1 MLITA
6 TANPG
11 YQFLSW
17 SGVTS
22 GTRNPEAI
30 LVDRPS
36 SLTAHFSGPPGVTV
50 TTSPAGLSITVDGV
64 AYLSP
69 HTFAWPPGSMHT
81 IAAVS
86 YDLSGTRY
94 LFQNWSDAGAATHTI
109 TTPVTA
115 LTLTAGFIVKYK
127 LTMAT
132 DPPEAGSISTNVP
145 LDEGY
150 IAGWVG
156 ITATANPGYQF
167 LTWSGITNG
176 TRNPE
181 AILVDRPSALTAH
194 FSGPPGVTVTTSPP
208 GLSMSVDGV
217 AYTSPHTFA
226 WPPGSTHTIAAV
238 DYDLSGHPLSLPELE
253 RCRRRYPHHHHAGHG
268 AHPHCRFHR

>member
-1 MLITA
+1 MVPLDARVYIAGWVGITA

-22 GTRNPEAI
+22 GTRNPEAT

-50 TTSPAGLSITVDGV
+50 TTNPAGLSMSVDGV
-64 AYLSP
+64 AYTSP
-69 HTFAWPPGSMHT
+69 HTFAWPPGSVHT

-115 LTLTAGFIVKYK
+115 LTLTAGFTLKYK

-132 DPPEAGSISTNVP
+132 DPPEAGSIALGVP
-145 LDEGY
+145 RDADGY
-150 IAGWVG
+150 VSPGWML

-167 LTWSGITNG
+167 LSWSGVASGIAQPRSHPG
-176 TRNPE
+176 GSAQFPH
-181 AILVDRPSALTAH
+181 RPLQRSPGRH
-194 FSGPPGVTVTTSPP
+194 RHHQSGGPF
-208 GLSMSVDGV
+208 D
-217 AYTSPHTFA
+217 
-226 WPPGSTHTIAAV
+226 
-238 DYDLSGHPLSLPELE
+238 E
-253 RCRRRYPHHHHAGHG
+253 RRRRRLYLAAHLRLAARLRAHHRRG
-268 AHPHCRFHR
+268 